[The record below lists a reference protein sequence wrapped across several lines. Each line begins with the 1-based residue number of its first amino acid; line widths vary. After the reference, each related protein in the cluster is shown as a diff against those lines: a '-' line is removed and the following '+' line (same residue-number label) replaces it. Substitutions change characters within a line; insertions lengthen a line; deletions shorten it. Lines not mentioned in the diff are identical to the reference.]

1 MNANSI
7 EQGQATSAN
16 LEQRADQCKAAA
28 EQAGPFWIAPRDQ
41 SGDGPRSV
49 RQ

>member
-28 EQAGPFWIAPRDQ
+28 EQACPRWIARRHE
-41 SGDGPRSV
+41 SGDGPHSV
-49 RQ
+49 R